1 MRKLIASLF
10 LLALVL
16 LTGCVASLPQT
27 GSNYT
32 RSEVRSEQ
40 EVRFGTVKAV
50 RKVKIEGSRGFGTLV
65 GAFAGGAVGSVLG
78 NGQALAKLAGAV
90 GGVVLSDK
98 LSDSSVPGE
107 ELTIRLEDGKIVAI
121 VQETDAESAFRRGDK
136 VRIIGKGSTSRVGL
150 VDDRT

>member
-16 LTGCVASLPQT
+16 LTGCAASLPQT

-40 EVRFGTVKAV
+40 EVRFGTVTAV
-50 RKVKIEGSRGFGTLV
+50 RKVKIEGSRGFGALV
-65 GAFAGGAVGSVLG
+65 GAFAGGAVGSALG
-78 NGQALAKLAGAV
+78 NGQALAKFVGAV

-107 ELTIRLEDGKIVAI
+107 ELTIRLENGKIVAI
-121 VQETDAESAFRRGDK
+121 VQEKDAESAFRRGDK
-136 VRIIGKGSTSRVGL
+136 VRIIGNGSTSRVGL
-150 VDDRT
+150 VDDRS